1 MATRQEPPI
10 LSVIVPVFQG
20 ERVLPEALAALTAS
34 DLPRDLW
41 ELILVDD
48 ASTDRTVE
56 IAAAHADVIVRLPG
70 EPRGPSYAR
79 NRGSEVARG
88 EILVFVDADV
98 CVHTD
103 TLRRFA
109 WAFAES
115 PGVSA
120 IFGSYDTTPRHPGF
134 VSQYRNLLHHFFHAR
149 DRGEAETFWAGCGAI
164 RTEAFRAAGMY
175 DEWQFSRP
183 QIEDIELGN
192 RLRDLG
198 ATILLRPEIQGTH
211 LKRWRLRDVVTSDLQ
226 DRGVPWTRLLIRRG
240 GPGSLQSLNLH
251 SVEKVKT
258 ALVGFLILL
267 LVGWAVTSHP
277 WYGVVSSAL
286 VVVMLFLNRSLYR
299 FFLRERGLWFA
310 VRVVPLNFLYYV
322 LNGCSAIFGWM
333 LHHVV
338 GDPQPSARVQ
348 AYSEVGLELWP
359 PVPKRQAPSTWR
371 ARRGAAGG
379 SG

>member
-1 MATRQEPPI
+1 VGDSRARPI
-10 LSVIVPVFQG
+10 LSVIVPVYQG
-20 ERVLPEALAALTAS
+20 ERVLPESLGALSAS

-48 ASTDRTVE
+48 ASTDRTGE

-70 EPRGPSYAR
+70 DPRGPSYAR

-103 TLRRFA
+103 ALRRFA

-115 PGVSA
+115 PEASA
-120 IFGSYDTTPRHPGF
+120 IFGSYDTNPRAAGF
-134 VSQYRNLLHHFFHAR
+134 VSQYRNLLHHYFHMR

-240 GPGSLQSLNLH
+240 GPNSLQSLNLH
-251 SVEKVKT
+251 PVEKVKT
-258 ALVGFLILL
+258 ALVGFLGLL
-267 LVGWAVTSHP
+267 LVGWAVTTHS
-277 WYGVVSSAL
+277 WYGVVSL
-286 VVVMLFLNRSLYR
+286 GIVTVMLFLNRSLYG
-299 FFLRERGLWFA
+299 FFVRERGLWFA
-310 VRVVPLNFLYYV
+310 LRVVPLNFLYYA
-322 LNGCSAIFGWM
+322 LNACSAIFGWF
-333 LHHVV
+333 LHHAI

-348 AYSEVGLELWP
+348 AYAEVGLEHWP
-359 PVPKRQAPSTWR
+359 PVPKRQVPRPS
-371 ARRGAAGG
+371 ARPGAAED
-379 SG
+379 SR